1 MGNLTK
7 SKERVRKHAEVFT
20 PIRIVRQ
27 MIDLVENE
35 ESCVDVWEL
44 GKTWMEP
51 ACGNGVFVGEIV
63 RRKLSRCESIGQG
76 IDALKDVYAVDI
88 QSDNV
93 QQARCQALGQ
103 FAVWCLYAGFDV
115 TRETLH
121 SASEIIERN
130 IIGGDFLKPETVVIY
145 DWKACRE
152 TRLSDCM
159 DDA

>member
-35 ESCVDVWEL
+35 ESGSDVWAP

-63 RRKLSRCESIGQG
+63 RRKLSRCESVRQG
-76 IDALKDVYAVDI
+76 LDALKDVYAVDI
-88 QSDNV
+88 QRDNV

-103 FAVWCLYAGFDV
+103 FAVWCLDAGFCV
-115 TRETLH
+115 TRKTLH
-121 SASEIIERN
+121 AASEIIDRN
-130 IIGGDFLKPETVVIY
+130 IIEGDFLKPETVVIY
-145 DWKACRE
+145 DWKADRE

-159 DDA
+159 YDA